1 MPAIACE
8 FAKANSVSNEVTTN
22 AGTSKSK
29 FSECTQLVKIERYIF
44 FGERQP
50 FYFRSEGFLSNPPTQ
65 NKLQTVS
72 KIKFLYLIFKLS

>member
-22 AGTSKSK
+22 AGTSKSE

-50 FYFRSEGFLSNPPTQ
+50 FYFRSEGFLSPNLTYKVIINSSFW
-65 NKLQTVS
+65 NKNYGC
-72 KIKFLYLIFKLS
+72 K